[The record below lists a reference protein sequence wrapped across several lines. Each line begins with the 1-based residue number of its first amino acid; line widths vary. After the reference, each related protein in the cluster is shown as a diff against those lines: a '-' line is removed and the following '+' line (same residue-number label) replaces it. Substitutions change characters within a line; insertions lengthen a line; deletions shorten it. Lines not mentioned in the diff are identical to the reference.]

1 MDFSLIPTATL
12 FVAMLAL
19 GMELTLRDFIRVL
32 QFPKAFLLGMTG
44 QMLLLPVIALLL
56 VSLVPVNSSVAIGLI
71 LLAACPGGATSNLFS
86 RYAGGDTAL
95 SISLTGASSLLAP
108 LSVPLI
114 VTTGVLM
121 VSGDAVRFHVSAL
134 EMVTMLAL
142 TTALPVV
149 LGMVWAGVAPQ
160 LAARCRPVL
169 MAMATI
175 VLVCLIIGLGVNTA
189 RIHVDVMGMVSRSLP
204 AVVLLVLGTALAGAL
219 LGRLGQLNIGQKRSL
234 VIEVGIQ
241 NINLAMVVALQYLES
256 PAYLGPTLVY
266 LPVML
271 VFAAIVISAARWRSL
286 ITGLSA
292 SS

>member
-1 MDFSLIPTATL
+1 
-12 FVAMLAL
+12 
-19 GMELTLRDFIRVL
+19 
-32 QFPKAFLLGMTG
+32 
-44 QMLLLPVIALLL
+44 
-56 VSLVPVNSSVAIGLI
+56 
-71 LLAACPGGATSNLFS
+71 
-86 RYAGGDTAL
+86 
-95 SISLTGASSLLAP
+95 
-108 LSVPLI
+108 
-114 VTTGVLM
+114 
-121 VSGDAVRFHVSAL
+121 
-134 EMVTMLAL
+134 
-142 TTALPVV
+142 
-149 LGMVWAGVAPQ
+149 
-160 LAARCRPVL
+160 
-169 MAMATI
+169 
-175 VLVCLIIGLGVNTA
+175 
-189 RIHVDVMGMVSRSLP
+189 VMGMVSRSLP